1 VLLETIFLEFL
12 TTSYQDLIDELP
24 LALIIINMWL
34 QMDDALAHHAIP
46 VRNWLNEYFDERCI
60 GRDKFDKTGKY

>member
-34 QMDDALAHHAIP
+34 QMDDALAQ
-46 VRNWLNEYFDERCI
+46 
-60 GRDKFDKTGKY
+60 